1 MTEKDKIVNFYDK
14 LGIKGAALPKTWK
27 KTHMF
32 NKCHTLCLGGTG
44 SGKSN
49 SLINYI
55 SRSSGE
61 FYKIIVCSFST
72 TDEPLYN
79 MLEET
84 GKIELISDI
93 DEVPDLEE
101 FDDKN
106 KDKPK
111 LIVFDDILNVE
122 KKKMKKLYKYL
133 IAGRKFGFSVC
144 LMSQDYSSVPKILV
158 RNINYFI
165 LFKINDNI
173 SLNNIIRNHNV
184 SDVDPSIIKAACS
197 VCTKTFGNFF
207 MIDFKTTNLDERF
220 RSNFLGFLDLKN
232 PQLL

>member
-1 MTEKDKIVNFYDK
+1 MTEKDKIVNFYEK
-14 LGIKGAALPKTWK
+14 LGIKGSARPKTWE
-27 KTHMF
+27 KTHMY

-49 SLINYI
+49 SLLNYI

-61 FYKIIVCSFST
+61 FYKIIICSFST

-84 GKIELISDI
+84 GKIELINDI

-101 FDDKN
+101 FDDKDKN
-106 KDKPK
+106 KPK
-111 LIVFDDILNVE
+111 LIVFDDFLNLP
-122 KKKMKKLYKYL
+122 KKDMKKINKYL
-133 IAGRKFGFSVC
+133 VSSRKFGFSVWI
-144 LMSQDYSSVPKILV
+144 MSQDYTSVPKLLV

-173 SLNNIIRNHNV
+173 SLNNIIRNHNIA
-184 SDVDPSIIKAACS
+184 DVDSSIIKSSCNL
-197 VCTKTFGNFF
+197 CTQTFGNFF
-207 MIDFKTTNLDERF
+207 MIDIKTTNLDERF
-220 RSNFLGFLDLKN
+220 RHNFLGFLDLKN

>member
-1 MTEKDKIVNFYDK
+1 MIDKDKIVNFYDK
-14 LGIKGAALPKTWK
+14 LGIKGSTHPKTWD
-27 KTHMF
+27 KTHMY

-49 SLINYI
+49 ALINYI

-84 GKIELISDI
+84 GKIELINDI

-101 FDDKN
+101 FDDKDKN
-106 KDKPK
+106 KPK
-111 LIVFDDILNVE
+111 LIVFDDFLNVE
-122 KKKMKKLYKYL
+122 KKKMKKIHKYL
-133 IAGRKFGFSVC
+133 ISSRKFGFSVW
-144 LMSQDYSSVPKILV
+144 LMSQDYTSVPKVLV

-184 SDVDPSIIKAACS
+184 SNVEPSIIKSACS
-197 VCTKTFGNFF
+197 LSNKTFGNFF
-207 MIDFKTTNLDERF
+207 MIDMKTTNLDERF
-220 RSNFLGFLDLKN
+220 RHNFLGFLDLKN

>member
-1 MTEKDKIVNFYDK
+1 MDIVNFYDK
-14 LGIKGAALPKTWK
+14 LGIKGSTRPKTWD
-27 KTHMF
+27 KTHMY

-133 IAGRKFGFSVC
+133 IAGRKFGFSVWV
-144 LMSQDYSSVPKILV
+144 MSQDYASVPKIIV

-173 SLNNIIRNHNV
+173 SLNNIIRNHNI

-197 VCTKTFGNFF
+197 VCTKNFGDFF

-220 RSNFLGFLDLKN
+220 RHNCLGFLDLKN

>member
-1 MTEKDKIVNFYDK
+1 
-14 LGIKGAALPKTWK
+14 
-27 KTHMF
+27 
-32 NKCHTLCLGGTG
+32 
-44 SGKSN
+44 
-49 SLINYI
+49 
-55 SRSSGE
+55 
-61 FYKIIVCSFST
+61 
-72 TDEPLYN
+72 

-101 FDDKN
+101 FDDRH

-133 IAGRKFGFSVC
+133 IAGRKFGFSVWV
-144 LMSQDYSSVPKILV
+144 MSQDYASVPKIIV

-184 SDVDPSIIKAACS
+184 SNVDPSIIKAACS
-197 VCTKTFGNFF
+197 VCTQTFGDFF
-207 MIDFKTTNLDERF
+207 MIDLKTTNLDERF
-220 RSNFLGFLDLKN
+220 RMNFLNFLDLKN

>member
-1 MTEKDKIVNFYDK
+1 MSDKIVNFYDK
-14 LGIKGAALPKTWK
+14 LGIKGSTLPKTWS
-27 KTHMF
+27 KTLMY
-32 NKCHTLCLGGTG
+32 NKSHCLCLGGTG

-49 SLINYI
+49 SLLNYI

-79 MLEET
+79 MLEDM
-84 GKIELISDI
+84 GKIELINDI
-93 DEVPDLEE
+93 DDLPDLEE

-111 LIVFDDILNVE
+111 LIVFDDFINLP
-122 KKKMKKLYKYL
+122 KKDMKKINEYL
-133 IAGRKFGFSVC
+133 IAGRKFGFSVW
-144 LMSQDYSSVPKILV
+144 LMSQNYTSVPKVLV

-173 SLNNIIRNHNV
+173 S
-184 SDVDPSIIKAACS
+184 
-197 VCTKTFGNFF
+197 
-207 MIDFKTTNLDERF
+207 
-220 RSNFLGFLDLKN
+220 
-232 PQLL
+232 

>member
-1 MTEKDKIVNFYDK
+1 MSDKIVNFYDK
-14 LGIKGAALPKTWK
+14 LGIKGAVLPKTWK
-27 KTHMF
+27 KHHMF
-32 NKCHTLCLGGTG
+32 NKSHCVCIGGTG

-49 SLINYI
+49 AVINYI

-93 DEVPDLEE
+93 EEDPDLEE
-101 FDDKN
+101 YDDEH

-111 LIVFDDILNVE
+111 LIVFDDFLNLQ
-122 KKKMKKLYKYL
+122 KKDMKKIAKYL
-133 IAGRKFGFSVC
+133 IAGRKFGFSVWV
-144 LMSQDYSSVPKILV
+144 MSQDYASVPKIIV

-184 SDVDPSIIKAACS
+184 SNVEPSVIKAACS
-197 VCTKTFGNFF
+197 LCTQTFGNFF
-207 MIDFKTTNLDERF
+207 MIDMKTTNLYEIF
-220 RSNFLGFLDLKN
+220 RHNFLGFLDLKN

>member
-1 MTEKDKIVNFYDK
+1 MTEIVNFYDK
-14 LGIKGAALPKTWK
+14 LGIKGSTHPKTWD
-27 KTHMF
+27 KTHMY

-133 IAGRKFGFSVC
+133 IAGRKFGFSVWV
-144 LMSQDYSSVPKILV
+144 MSQDYASVPKIIV

-173 SLNNIIRNHNV
+173 SLNNIIRNHNIA
-184 SDVDPSIIKAACS
+184 DVPSSIIKAACN
-197 VCTKTFGNFF
+197 VCTKTFGDFF
-207 MIDFKTTNLDERF
+207 MIDMKTTNLDERF
-220 RSNFLGFLDLKN
+220 RHNFLGFLDLKN
-232 PQLL
+232 LQLL

>member
-1 MTEKDKIVNFYDK
+1 MDIVNFYDK
-14 LGIKGAALPKTWK
+14 LGIKGSARPKTWE

-49 SLINYI
+49 ALINYI

-79 MLEET
+79 MLEDT
-84 GKIELISDI
+84 GKIELINDI
-93 DEVPDLEE
+93 DEVPSLEE

-111 LIVFDDILNVE
+111 LIVFDDFINLP
-122 KKKMKKLYKYL
+122 KKDMKKINEYL
-133 IAGRKFGFSVC
+133 IAGRKFGFSVW
-144 LMSQDYSSVPKILV
+144 LMSQNYTSVPKVLV
-158 RNINYFI
+158 RNISYFI
-165 LFKINDNI
+165 LFKMSDNI
-173 SLNNIIRNHNV
+173 SLNNIIRNHNI
-184 SDVDPSIIKAACS
+184 SDVDSSIIKSACS
-197 VCTKTFGNFF
+197 LWTQTFGNFF
-207 MIDFKTTNLDERF
+207 MIDMKTGNLDERF
-220 RSNFLGFLDLKN
+220 RHNFLGFLDLKN
-232 PQLL
+232 N

>member
-1 MTEKDKIVNFYDK
+1 
-14 LGIKGAALPKTWK
+14 
-27 KTHMF
+27 
-32 NKCHTLCLGGTG
+32 
-44 SGKSN
+44 
-49 SLINYI
+49 
-55 SRSSGE
+55 
-61 FYKIIVCSFST
+61 
-72 TDEPLYN
+72 

-133 IAGRKFGFSVC
+133 IAGRKFGFSVWV
-144 LMSQDYSSVPKILV
+144 MSQDYASVPKILV

-173 SLNNIIRNHNV
+173 SLNNIIRNHNIA
-184 SDVDPSIIKAACS
+184 DVDSSIIKS
-197 VCTKTFGNFF
+197 VCNLCTQTFGNFF
-207 MIDFKTTNLDERF
+207 MIDLKTGNLKERF
-220 RSNFLGFLDLKN
+220 RKNFLNFLDLEK
-232 PQLL
+232 LKLT

>member
-49 SLINYI
+49 ALINYI

-79 MLEET
+79 ILEET

-133 IAGRKFGFSVC
+133 IAGRKFGFSVWV
-144 LMSQDYSSVPKILV
+144 MSQDYASVPKIIV

-184 SDVDPSIIKAACS
+184 SNVDPSIIKAACS
-197 VCTKTFGNFF
+197 VCTQTFGNFF
-207 MIDFKTTNLDERF
+207 LIDLKTTNLDERF
-220 RSNFLGFLDLKN
+220 RHNFLGFLDLKN